1 MATALKTTS
10 ASKREL
16 LELCKKQ
23 EVNFLRLQF
32 TDILGVNKNV
42 EVPESQFDKALE
54 GDIMFDGSSIE
65 GFVRIEESDMVL
77 KPDLDTFRVL
87 PYDDEGGRIARLI
100 CDIYNPDGSSFA
112 GCTRQALQR
121 QIAAAK
127 ALGYEMMAGAEAE
140 FFIFQ
145 LDASGEPTT
154 DTHDHG
160 GYFDQTPV
168 DRAAEIRRLIIRD
181 LVSMGFEVEAG
192 HHEVAPGQ
200 HEIDFRYTVA
210 LETADNLATFRFIVR
225 NVAYRHGFLATFMPK
240 PIFGQN
246 GSGMHTH
253 QSLFKGGKNAFHDPA
268 GKWELSATAIQY
280 VAGLLK
286 HARGFCAVTNPL
298 VNSYKRLVPGYEAPT
313 NVAWSQRNRSP
324 LVRDPHQRRPVALRP
339 GNVGRGLVPGHQP
352 LVAVHERV
360 GHGAEAARVLQQP
373 RHVLNRGRRELPLP
387 GGIVEGVLPAL
398 EEGLV
403 RVHPGAVL
411 AKDRLGHEGGK
422 EPVAVGDVADDEPER
437 RQVVRGLEGD
447 RVAEIDFV
455 LPRCDFVVTRL
466 DLEPHRHQVPDDE
479 APDLLGPV
487 HRGLIEVAT
496 VIMGVGGGL
505 AARVE
510 LEDEELRFGARHHL
524 VAQRLRRR
532 DLPLQRLARASRE
545 RRPVGVVDVADEPG
559 DAPPLVVV
567 RQHPERVEVGLQDHV
582 RLLDPHEPLDRR
594 AVEHDVALE
603 RLVELALGH
612 FDVLVDAQD
621 VGELEA
627 QEVDFLLLAELEQLA
642 LAGAGG
648 LEGGGHR
655 GIEAGEDGRGR

>member
-1 MATALKTTS
+1 MATALKTTG
-10 ASKREL
+10 ATKREL

-42 EVPESQFDKALE
+42 EVPESQFGKALE

-77 KPDLDTFRVL
+77 KPDLATFRVL
-87 PYDDEGGRIARLI
+87 PYDGEGGRIARLI

-168 DRAAEIRRLIIRD
+168 DRAEEIRRLIIRD

-253 QSLFKGGKNAFHDPA
+253 QSLFRDGTNAFFDA
-268 GKWELSATAIQY
+268 DAEWQLSRTALHYIGGQ
-280 VAGLLK
+280 LR
-286 HARGFCAVTNPL
+286 HARGMCAVTNPL
-298 VNSYKRLVPGYEAPT
+298 VNSYKRLVEGYEAPV
-313 NVAWSQRNRSP
+313 NVAWSIRNRSP
-324 LVRDPHQRRPVALRP
+324 LI
-339 GNVGRGLVPGHQP
+339 
-352 LVAVHERV
+352 RV
-360 GHGAEAARVLQQP
+360 
-373 RHVLNRGRRELPLP
+373 
-387 GGIVEGVLPAL
+387 
-398 EEGLV
+398 
-403 RVHPGAVL
+403 
-411 AKDRLGHEGGK
+411 
-422 EPVAVGDVADDEPER
+422 PER
-437 RQVVRGLEGD
+437 RGLG
-447 RVAEIDFV
+447 
-455 LPRCDFVVTRL
+455 TRL
-466 DLEPHRHQVPDDE
+466 ELRMPDPS
-479 APDLLGPV
+479 ANPYLALAV
-487 HRGLIEVAT
+487 
-496 VIMGVGGGL
+496 ML
-505 AARVE
+505 AAGLDGVQTKADYREPVNE
-510 LEDEELRFGARHHL
+510 NIWEMSF
-524 VAQRLRRR
+524 
-532 DLPLQRLARASRE
+532 RE
-545 RRPVGVVDVADEPG
+545 RRRLRIDDLPHDLNEALDELEK
-559 DAPPLVVV
+559 DDVV
-567 RQHPERVEVGLQDHV
+567 RS
-582 RLLDPHEPLDRR
+582 
-594 AVEHDVALE
+594 
-603 RLVELALGH
+603 ALGDHIANH
-612 FDVLVDAQD
+612 FVEAKRQEWRDYITQVSPW
-621 VGELEA
+621 ELENY
-627 QEVDFLLLAELEQLA
+627 LAKY
-642 LAGAGG
+642 
-648 LEGGGHR
+648 
-655 GIEAGEDGRGR
+655 